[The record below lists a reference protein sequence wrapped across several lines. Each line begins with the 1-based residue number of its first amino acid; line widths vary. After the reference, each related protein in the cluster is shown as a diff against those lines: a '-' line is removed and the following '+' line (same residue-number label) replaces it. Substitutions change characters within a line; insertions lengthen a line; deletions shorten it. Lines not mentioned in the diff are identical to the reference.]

1 MQDIISICL
10 VVSLKESF
18 FTSFQAI
25 RCLLITTHC
34 ISAYNLKIK
43 RVIVYVSLVHKCL
56 KTCGSHSATCKLKSC
71 FLRMDDLEA
80 QLWF

>member
-34 ISAYNLKIK
+34 ISAYNLKIESDCLCL
-43 RVIVYVSLVHKCL
+43 VSTQMFKNMWFTQC
-56 KTCGSHSATCKLKSC
+56 
-71 FLRMDDLEA
+71 DL
-80 QLWF
+80 